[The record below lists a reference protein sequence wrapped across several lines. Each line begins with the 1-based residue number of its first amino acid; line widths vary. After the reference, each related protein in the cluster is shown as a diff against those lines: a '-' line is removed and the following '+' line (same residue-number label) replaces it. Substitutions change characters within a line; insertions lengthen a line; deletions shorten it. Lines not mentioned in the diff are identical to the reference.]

1 MDETTLKLAV
11 RQHYAEAAQT
21 GSCCSSSDCCTSSSP
36 LIDYG
41 ELAASLPQGADLGLG
56 CGTPTRFAGIQ
67 PGETVLDLGSGA
79 GIDVFLAAQA
89 VGPQGR
95 AIGVDMTPEMIAKA
109 RQNASKGGYT
119 NVEFR
124 LGEIERLPIE
134 TASVDVVLSNC
145 VINLVPDKRQ
155 VFSEIYRALKPGG
168 RFVVSDI
175 VVNAPMDAAARD
187 NLALWAGCVSG
198 AEEINAYLEIVR
210 GAGFTALKTHHLG
223 DYGEEIAPGIRPASL
238 TLEARKL

>member
-1 MDETTLKLAV
+1 MDENTLKLAV

-21 GSCCSSSDCCTSSSP
+21 GSCCGPDCCTP
-36 LIDYG
+36 TTTLIDYG
-41 ELAASLPQGADLGLG
+41 NLAATLPPGADLGLG
-56 CGTPTRFAGIQ
+56 CGTPTRFAAIQ

-89 VGPQGR
+89 VGPSGR

-109 RQNASKGGYT
+109 RQNALKGGYT

-124 LGEIERLPIE
+124 LGEIEYLPVE

-145 VINLVPDKRQ
+145 VINLAPDKPR
-155 VFSEIYRALKPGG
+155 VFSEIFRALKPGG

-187 NLALWAGCVSG
+187 NLSLWAGCISG
-198 AEEINAYLEIVR
+198 AEELNAYLEIVR
-210 GAGFTALKTHHLG
+210 QAGFTGLKTHNLS

-238 TLEARKL
+238 TLEARKP